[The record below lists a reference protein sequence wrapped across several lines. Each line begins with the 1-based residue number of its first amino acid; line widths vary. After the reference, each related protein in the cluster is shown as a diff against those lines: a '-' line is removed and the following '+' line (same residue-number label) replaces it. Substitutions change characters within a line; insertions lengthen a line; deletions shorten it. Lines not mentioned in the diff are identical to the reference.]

1 MARPPDIAPRP
12 SWWVRALAALPLG
25 VLHGLAR
32 AFAFMAWRVI
42 PYKTQIIRTS
52 LSKAFP
58 ERSLAEIDGI
68 RKAFYRNYGDVMLEI
83 VKSTSID
90 EREFDERM
98 QLPNLEIIRETL
110 ASGTPAVLY
119 AGHQCNWEWLL
130 LGLSKRLGYPVDTAY
145 KPLKNAWA
153 DREMLALRQR
163 FGARMIPADRMMRDV
178 IARRSVP
185 RLIALA
191 ADQEPIASD
200 RRHWTTFLHRDTA
213 FFMGGDV
220 IANSLD
226 YPVFFAAIRRTGRGR
241 YEARFELMRAKGESL
256 APGEL
261 TERFARRVEQQI
273 RESPAD
279 WPWSY
284 NRWRLSRT

>member
-32 AFAFMAWRVI
+32 SFALIAWRVI

-83 VKSTSID
+83 VKSTSIE

-98 QLPNLEIIRETL
+98 QLPNIEIIRETL

-200 RRHWTTFLHRDTA
+200 RRYWTTFLHRDTA
-213 FFMGGDV
+213 FFVGGDV

>member
-32 AFAFMAWRVI
+32 SFALIAWRVI

-98 QLPNLEIIRETL
+98 QLPNIEIIRETL

-200 RRHWTTFLHRDTA
+200 RRYWTTFLHRDTA
-213 FFMGGDV
+213 FFVGGDV

>member
-32 AFAFMAWRVI
+32 TFAFIAWRVI

-98 QLPNLEIIRETL
+98 QLPNIEIIRETL